1 MKCFNHEN
9 REAVATC
16 QRCGKGL
23 CRECAGK
30 YTPCLCDDCFEAIQ
44 NENHAQK
51 VAAAENRRQ
60 SRLDR
65 LRFTVGDLIAN
76 CVLGAVLCA
85 IVLYTLVKQDY
96 PFAMYGGEWTVML
109 PMLFCMPT
117 GWRTVAR
124 WMRAG
129 EEMRVIVRT
138 YEESGTTLV
147 VEFLIKCVASWFL
160 GIPCFLFQV
169 FKVFLAKKSVKNA
182 EADLERVKR

>member
-1 MKCFNHEN
+1 MKCFNHED

-30 YTPCLCDDCFEAIQ
+30 YTPCLCDECFQAIQ
-44 NENHAQK
+44 NENHAQR

-65 LRFTVGDLIAN
+65 MSFTLGDLIVN
-76 CVLGAVLCA
+76 CVLGAVLFG
-85 IVLYTLVKQDY
+85 IVFFV
-96 PFAMYGGEWTVML
+96 GEDHRSTWLSLFPIV
-109 PMLFCMPT
+109 FCMPT

-129 EEMRVIVRT
+129 EEMRGIVRT
-138 YEESGTTLV
+138 YEESTTTLV
-147 VEFLIKCVASWFL
+147 AEFLVKCVASWFL

-169 FKVFLAKKSVKNA
+169 FKVFLAKRAVKNA
-182 EADLERVKR
+182 ESDLERVKR